1 MRKTRTR
8 KSYKGGFL
16 GFEDN
21 TNSTYPN
28 TTYPTT
34 SNTGLENVMDSVK
47 KMYNSAR
54 QSVSNAYNNMTN
66 PTSTTYTQPSS
77 IYTNPNEKKWYDISG
92 WFSGGKRSRRR
103 SSKLRGKKGGAPVG
117 YPDLSLATN
126 VSGIKVA
133 EPTYWIKG
141 GKRTRSRRNKHSR
154 RHHRK

>member
-47 KMYNSAR
+47 DMYNSAR

-66 PTSTTYTQPSS
+66 PTPSYAS
-77 IYTNPNEKKWYDISG
+77 APAYEDPNKKPW
-92 WFSGGKRSRRR
+92 WQFWGGKRSRRR